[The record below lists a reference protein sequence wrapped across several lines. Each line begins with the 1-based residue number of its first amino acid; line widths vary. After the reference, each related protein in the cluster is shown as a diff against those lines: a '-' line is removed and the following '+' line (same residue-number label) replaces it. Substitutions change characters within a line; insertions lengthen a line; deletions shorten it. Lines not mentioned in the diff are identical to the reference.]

1 MVGFL
6 SDTLS
11 LSSFKLL
18 CQMTCARASS
28 VSETPSRCPGRLSLG
43 PILYGGHL
51 LTITSYDTKT
61 IFKREHVLSQHG
73 VLGT

>member
-18 CQMTCARASS
+18 CQSAMCQGL
-28 VSETPSRCPGRLSLG
+28 VSHRNF
-43 PILYGGHL
+43 L
-51 LTITSYDTKT
+51 LTVVDAGKLKPKT
-61 IFKREHVLSQHG
+61 QADCVHPGPFLIDPVSSQ
-73 VLGT
+73 